1 MKMTDRIK
9 RNMQTDKPMTLISL
23 RLPDHVIEDLK
34 EVAPSLGFGGY
45 QALIRAYISNGLRK
59 HLAEREAQRAKDN
72 TVEEFSQRL
81 ADTRQRNSKERL
93 QPNSPS
99 HVYLDTT
106 KLVLCCCLNPVPD
119 PARRQELAR
128 EATRDLLGDRFAYTL
143 AVHVPLAMN
152 SKACRLTV
160 LREHYR
166 LLVAKADLMRPCCR
180 TSRQSS
186 RSDAKVSPG
195 KRVRNFWR
203 SSKLSKVSR
212 TPIFR
217 SYSRSRP
224 GAGDDTC
231 VS

>member
-93 QPNSPS
+93 QA
-99 HVYLDTT
+99 
-106 KLVLCCCLNPVPD
+106 KLAFSCL
-119 PARRQELAR
+119 
-128 EATRDLLGDRFAYTL
+128 
-143 AVHVPLAMN
+143 
-152 SKACRLTV
+152 
-160 LREHYR
+160 LRHH
-166 LLVAKADLMRPCCR
+166 
-180 TSRQSS
+180 
-186 RSDAKVSPG
+186 
-195 KRVRNFWR
+195 
-203 SSKLSKVSR
+203 
-212 TPIFR
+212 
-217 SYSRSRP
+217 
-224 GAGDDTC
+224 
-231 VS
+231 